1 MTPREQQM
9 VALLKELTVDGVP
22 PTYDILAW
30 RMGLKSKSGV
40 HRVLHSLAEKGIVAL
55 TPRRRRSVAIRN
67 PEAER
72 LPFSRM
78 ADAIADHMA
87 GAKRVTPTSI
97 RRVLVETYREC
108 AR

>member
-40 HRVLHSLAEKGIVAL
+40 HRVLHSLAEKGLIAL
-55 TPRRRRSVAIRN
+55 TPRRRQSVRIRN
-67 PEAER
+67 ADAER
-72 LPFSRM
+72 LPFTQM
-78 ADAIADHMA
+78 ADAVADLMA
-87 GAKRVTPTSI
+87 SGKRVTPTAI
-97 RRVLVETYREC
+97 RRTLVRAYTGGTL
-108 AR
+108 